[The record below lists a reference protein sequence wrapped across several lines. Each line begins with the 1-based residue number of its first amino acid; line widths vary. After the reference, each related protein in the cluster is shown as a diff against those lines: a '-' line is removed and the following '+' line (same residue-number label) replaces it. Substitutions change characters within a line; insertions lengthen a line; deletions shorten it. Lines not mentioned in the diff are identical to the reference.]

1 MKNKTQLPKMGT
13 KEYRSF
19 GMPDLTVQPEGNVLE
34 GHAAIFDQTTD
45 IGGMFNEIIE
55 RGAFD
60 KTDFTDVMMSINHNL
75 DMIPL
80 ARSWNNNANS
90 TLQLHVDNTGLA
102 IRANLDI
109 DNNQEAKALYSSIQR
124 GDINGMSFIFY
135 VRGEN
140 WEGLDTETP
149 IRHITDIAKVIE
161 VSAVSF
167 PAYEQTDIS
176 ARSLETLD
184 SAKKTLDSAKA
195 EYIEKRDK
203 INYEQ
208 KRKALIL
215 KTLY

>member
-19 GMPDLTVQPEGNVLE
+19 GMPDLTVQPEGNVLQ
-34 GHAAIFDQTTD
+34 GHAAVFDQTTD
-45 IGGMFNEIIE
+45 IGGMFNEIID

-60 KTDFTDVMMSINHNL
+60 QTDFTDVLMSINHDL
-75 DMIPL
+75 DRIPL
-80 ARSWNNNANS
+80 ARSRNNNANS
-90 TLQLHVDNTGLA
+90 TLQLQVDNTGLA
-102 IRANLDI
+102 IRANLDV

-140 WEGLDTETP
+140 WEGLDTEMPT
-149 IRHITDIAKVIE
+149 RHITDIAKVIE

-167 PAYEQTDIS
+167 PAYDNTDIS
-176 ARSLETLD
+176 ARSSETLD

-195 EYIEKRDK
+195 EYIEKRNQIK
-203 INYEQ
+203 YEQ

>member
-1 MKNKTQLPKMGT
+1 MDKNKIPVKGT

-19 GMPDLTVQPEGNVLE
+19 GMPDLTVQPEGNVLQ
-34 GHAAIFDQTTD
+34 GHAAVFDQTTD
-45 IGGMFNEIIE
+45 IGGMFNEIID
-55 RGAFD
+55 RGAFNQ
-60 KTDFTDVMMSINHNL
+60 TDFTDVLMSINHDL
-75 DMIPL
+75 DRIPL
-80 ARSWNNNANS
+80 ARSRNNNANS
-90 TLQLHVDNTGLA
+90 TLQLQVDNTGLA
-102 IRANLDI
+102 IRANLDV

-140 WEGLDTETP
+140 WEGLDTDVPT
-149 IRHITDIAKVIE
+149 RHITDITRVIE

-167 PAYEQTDIS
+167 PAYDQTNIS
-176 ARSLETLD
+176 ARSSETLD

-195 EYIEKRDK
+195 EYMEKQDK
-203 INYEQ
+203 IESEQ

>member
-1 MKNKTQLPKMGT
+1 MMNKTQLPKMGT
-13 KEYRSF
+13 KEYRAF
-19 GMPDLTVQPEGNVLE
+19 GMPDLTVQPEGNVLQ
-34 GHAAIFDQTTD
+34 GHAAVFDQTTD
-45 IGGMFNEIIE
+45 IGGMFNEIID
-55 RGAFD
+55 RGAFSQ
-60 KTDFTDVMMSINHNL
+60 TDFTDVLMSINHDL
-75 DMIPL
+75 DRIPL
-80 ARSWNNNANS
+80 ARSRNNNANS
-90 TLQLHVDNTGLA
+90 TLQLQVDNTGLA
-102 IRANLDI
+102 IRANLDV

-149 IRHITDIAKVIE
+149 TRHITDIAKVIE

-167 PAYEQTDIS
+167 PAYDQTDIS
-176 ARSLETLD
+176 ARSSEALD

-195 EYIEKRDK
+195 EYIEKQ
-203 INYEQ
+203 NANTLEQ

>member
-19 GMPDLTVQPEGNVLE
+19 GMPDLTVQPEGNVLQ
-34 GHAAIFDQTTD
+34 GHAAVFDQTTD
-45 IGGMFNEIIE
+45 IGGMFNEIID
-55 RGAFD
+55 RGAFSQ
-60 KTDFTDVMMSINHNL
+60 TDFTDVLMSINHDL
-75 DMIPL
+75 DRIPL
-80 ARSWNNNANS
+80 ARSRNNNANS
-90 TLQLHVDNTGLA
+90 TLQLQVDNTGLA
-102 IRANLDI
+102 IRANLDV

-149 IRHITDIAKVIE
+149 TRHITDIAKVIE

-167 PAYEQTDIS
+167 PAYDQTDIS
-176 ARSLETLD
+176 ARSSETLD

-195 EYIEKRDK
+195 EYIEKRNK
-203 INYEQ
+203 IKSEQ